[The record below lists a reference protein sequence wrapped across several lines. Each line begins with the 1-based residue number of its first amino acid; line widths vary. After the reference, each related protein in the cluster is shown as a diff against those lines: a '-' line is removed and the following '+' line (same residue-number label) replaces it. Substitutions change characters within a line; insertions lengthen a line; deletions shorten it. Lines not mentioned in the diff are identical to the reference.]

1 MMKNIIT
8 TKERELVKLQKES
21 SSALDLVT
29 STINHLSS
37 INDEIDSQVAEIEE
51 AKAKLELTE
60 RGLNA
65 TKQNNVMIISKF
77 RALIEG

>member
-1 MMKNIIT
+1 MKNIIT
-8 TKERELVKLQKES
+8 TKEKELLKLQKES
-21 SSALDLVT
+21 SNALDLVT

-60 RGLNA
+60 SGLNE
-65 TKQNNVMIISKF
+65 TKQHNVKIISKF
-77 RALIEG
+77 RALIED